1 MKNSIIN
8 TTNKSISDIDDIL
21 GKLQNTFI
29 SAADIGLIKV
39 IWKNINN
46 KNGTT
51 QIVNKWKK
59 LKTVGAHTH
68 NKS

>member
-29 SAADIGLIKV
+29 SAANIGLIKV
-39 IWKNINN
+39 I
-46 KNGTT
+46 
-51 QIVNKWKK
+51 
-59 LKTVGAHTH
+59 
-68 NKS
+68 